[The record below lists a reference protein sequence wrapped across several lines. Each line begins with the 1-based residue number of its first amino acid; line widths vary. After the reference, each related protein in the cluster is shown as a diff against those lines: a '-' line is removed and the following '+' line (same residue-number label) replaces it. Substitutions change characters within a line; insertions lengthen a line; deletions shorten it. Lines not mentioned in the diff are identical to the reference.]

1 MHCWG
6 KYVPELRSRVLPP
19 DFWLNFNLGS
29 LGDSERLLFQFLVQY
44 ADDFGR
50 FEFDPH
56 LMRGLFWMYQPER
69 TSTELVR
76 LFNRIV
82 ERCHYLG
89 YYEANGHNYYAF
101 TNWADYQTLRHPKK
115 SSIPIPES
123 VVTHRTFPES
133 AESCGKFPETPAH
146 IVTVLDSVVVPVSV
160 SEKIHVPQKPTVS
173 ESHAAAFEEFW
184 KLYPKS
190 IDRSASLKA
199 WMRNVKPAD
208 VPEVMRALKL
218 YVARMAGKEIQFVK
232 RGATFVNSGWREE
245 LALAA
250 KAPVVGAIQR
260 PLITEEPPTPPDLLE
275 IRQKRY
281 AAVEARAAELRAE
294 AEASQK

>member
-1 MHCWG
+1 M
-6 KYVPELRSRVLPP
+6 ELNYSSS
-19 DFWLNFNLGS
+19 G
-29 LGDSERLLFQFLVQY
+29 
-44 ADDFGR
+44 
-50 FEFDPH
+50 FE
-56 LMRGLFWMYQPER
+56 L
-69 TSTELVR
+69 
-76 LFNRIV
+76 
-82 ERCHYLG
+82 
-89 YYEANGHNYYAF
+89 EANSSESESRF
-101 TNWADYQTLRHPKK
+101 FFVSFRRSSCFCFRKKPK
-115 SSIPIPES
+115 
-123 VVTHRTFPES
+123 
-133 AESCGKFPETPAH
+133 
-146 IVTVLDSVVVPVSV
+146 
-160 SEKIHVPQKPTVS
+160 KPTVS
-173 ESHAAAFEEFW
+173 ESHTAAFEEFW

-199 WMRNVKPAD
+199 WMRNVKPSD
-208 VPEVMRALKL
+208 VPEVIWALKL

>member
-1 MHCWG
+1 M
-6 KYVPELRSRVLPP
+6 PSALPYYRH
-19 DFWLNFNLGS
+19 FT
-29 LGDSERLLFQFLVQY
+29 GDYTRETRHFSTLEHGAYRLLMDAYWDNGGPLPLDPTRLRRITGTTKHQWAAIEATIFSQFFQKNGMLFHKKLDEELLWASDRVESARAKGQASGASRRGTRPRTTVEPQLNY
-44 ADDFGR
+44 SSSG
-50 FEFDPH
+50 FE
-56 LMRGLFWMYQPER
+56 L
-69 TSTELVR
+69 
-76 LFNRIV
+76 
-82 ERCHYLG
+82 
-89 YYEANGHNYYAF
+89 EANSSESESDSSSSFHSEEEHGVLAK
-101 TNWADYQTLRHPKK
+101 PK
-115 SSIPIPES
+115 
-123 VVTHRTFPES
+123 
-133 AESCGKFPETPAH
+133 
-146 IVTVLDSVVVPVSV
+146 
-160 SEKIHVPQKPTVS
+160 KPTVS
-173 ESHAAAFEEFW
+173 ESHTAAFEEFW

-199 WMRNVKPAD
+199 WMRNVKPSD

>member
-1 MHCWG
+1 MRGPW
-6 KYVPELRSRVLPP
+6 
-19 DFWLNFNLGS
+19 F
-29 LGDSERLLFQFLVQY
+29 RLYDEV
-44 ADDFGR
+44 ADDPKVQSLPAEDFKGWINLLCIANRNDGRLPSIEAIAFGLR
-50 FEFDPH
+50 MDVIGARSLVDRLAIGGLIDKVKGGPIGWYIAPH
-56 LMRGLFWMYQPER
+56 AWDKRQYKSD
-69 TSTELVR
+69 TSTERVKR
-76 LFNRIV
+76 FRN
-82 ERCHYLG
+82 
-89 YYEANGHNYYAF
+89 A
-101 TNWADYQTLRHPKK
+101 TKT
-115 SSIPIPES
+115 
-123 VVTHRTFPES
+123 
-133 AESCGKFPETPAH
+133 
-146 IVTVLDSVVVPVSV
+146 VTVTPSEAETESESDSSSSFH
-160 SEKIHVPQKPTVS
+160 SEEEHGVLAKPKKPTVS
-173 ESHAAAFEEFW
+173 ESHTAAFEEFW

-260 PLITEEPPTPPDLLE
+260 SLITEEPPTPPDLLE